1 MGLFARLFGRKKE
14 LTEEFYD
21 ELTENL
27 IASDMGVFTAEEI
40 IDELRVAVKKQKIK
54 KADDCRALLKDILVE
69 HLPSDEI
76 KFEYPLVITVIGVN
90 GVGKTTT
97 IAKLAN
103 YFQKQKKSVLLAA
116 GDTFRAAASEQLTM
130 WANRLKARIVAQ
142 GEGADPAS
150 VVFDAIESA
159 KAKKTDVLIIDTAG
173 RLHTKV
179 NLMAELQ
186 KMDNIVEK
194 RYPEAKRLSLIVLDA
209 SIGQNSVAQVKA
221 FKDSARIDGIV
232 LTKLDG
238 TAKGGIAFPI
248 LQELDLPILFLCNGE
263 TVDDISLFDAEN
275 FVDNIL

>member
-1 MGLFARLFGRKKE
+1 MGSLWEKTAALPRFERL
-14 LTEEFYD
+14 
-21 ELTENL
+21 
-27 IASDMGVFTAEEI
+27 
-40 IDELRVAVKKQKIK
+40 
-54 KADDCRALLKDILVE
+54 
-69 HLPSDEI
+69 
-76 KFEYPLVITVIGVN
+76 N
-90 GVGKTTT
+90 GD
-97 IAKLAN
+97 L
-103 YFQKQKKSVLLAA
+103 
-116 GDTFRAAASEQLTM
+116 
-130 WANRLKARIVAQ
+130 
-142 GEGADPAS
+142 
-150 VVFDAIESA
+150 
-159 KAKKTDVLIIDTAG
+159 KTDVLIIDTAG

>member
-90 GVGKTTT
+90 GVGRTTT

-130 WANRLKARIVAQ
+130 WANRLKTRIVAQ

>member
-116 GDTFRAAASEQLTM
+116 GDTFRAAASEPLTM
-130 WANRLKARIVAQ
+130 WANRLKTRIVAQ

>member
-130 WANRLKARIVAQ
+130 WANRLKTRIVAQ

-186 KMDNIVEK
+186 KMNNIVEK

>member
-130 WANRLKARIVAQ
+130 WANRLKTRIVAQ

-221 FKDSARIDGIV
+221 FKDCARIDGIV

>member
-1 MGLFARLFGRKKE
+1 M
-14 LTEEFYD
+14 
-21 ELTENL
+21 
-27 IASDMGVFTAEEI
+27 
-40 IDELRVAVKKQKIK
+40 
-54 KADDCRALLKDILVE
+54 VE
-69 HLPSDEI
+69 HLPNDEI
-76 KFEYPLVITVIGVN
+76 KFDYPLVITVIGVN

-130 WANRLKARIVAQ
+130 WANRLKTRIVSQ

-186 KMDNIVEK
+186 KMDSIVEK

-263 TVDDISLFDAEN
+263 TLNDISLFDAEN

>member
-130 WANRLKARIVAQ
+130 WANRLKTRIVAQ

-248 LQELDLPILFLCNGE
+248 LQELDLPIMFLCNGE

>member
-40 IDELRVAVKKQKIK
+40 IDELRTRAKKQKIK
-54 KADDCRALLKDILVE
+54 KADDCRALLKEILVE

-76 KFEYPLVITVIGVN
+76 KFDYPLVITVIGVN

-130 WANRLKARIVAQ
+130 WANRLKTRIVSQ

-186 KMDNIVEK
+186 KMDSIVEK

-263 TVDDISLFDAEN
+263 TLDDISLFDAEN

>member
-130 WANRLKARIVAQ
+130 WANRLKTRIVAQ

-179 NLMAELQ
+179 NLMTELQ

>member
-69 HLPSDEI
+69 HLPNDEI

-130 WANRLKARIVAQ
+130 WANRLKTRIVAQ

>member
-21 ELTENL
+21 ELTEQL
-27 IASDMGVFTAEEI
+27 IASDMGVMLAEDI
-40 IDELRVAVKKQKIK
+40 IDELRDRAKHDKIK
-54 KADDCRALLKDILVE
+54 KADDCRELLKDILIE
-69 HLPSDEI
+69 HLPDNDIEY
-76 KFEYPLVITVIGVN
+76 KYPLVITVIGVN

-103 YFQKQKKSVLLAA
+103 YFNKNKKSVLLAA

-130 WANRLKARIVAQ
+130 WANRLKVRIVAQ

-159 KAKKTDVLIIDTAG
+159 KAKNVDVLIVDTAG
-173 RLHTKV
+173 RLHTKT

-186 KMDNIVEK
+186 KMDGIVEK
-194 RYPEAKRLSLIVLDA
+194 RFPEAMRLSLIVLDA

-221 FKDSARIDGIV
+221 FKESARIDGIV

-248 LQELDLPILFLCNGE
+248 LNELNIPIMFLCNGE
-263 TVDDISLFDAEN
+263 TVDDIREFDAEH

>member
-130 WANRLKARIVAQ
+130 WANRLKTRIVAQ

-221 FKDSARIDGIV
+221 FKDSAHIDGIV

-248 LQELDLPILFLCNGE
+248 LQELDLPIMFLCNGE

>member
-130 WANRLKARIVAQ
+130 WANRLKTRIVAQ

-159 KAKKTDVLIIDTAG
+159 KAKRTDVLIIDTAG

>member
-21 ELTENL
+21 ELTEQL
-27 IASDMGVFTAEEI
+27 IASDMGVMLAEDI
-40 IDELRVAVKKQKIK
+40 IDELRDRAKHDKIK
-54 KADDCRALLKDILVE
+54 KADDCRELLKDILIE
-69 HLPSDEI
+69 HLPESDIEY
-76 KFEYPLVITVIGVN
+76 KYPLVITVIGVN

-103 YFQKQKKSVLLAA
+103 YFNKNKKSVLLAA

-130 WANRLKARIVAQ
+130 WANRLKVRIVAQ

-159 KAKKTDVLIIDTAG
+159 KAKKVDVLIVDTAG
-173 RLHTKV
+173 RLHTKT

-186 KMDNIVEK
+186 KMDGIVEK
-194 RYPEAKRLSLIVLDA
+194 RFPEAMRLSLIVLDA

-221 FKDSARIDGIV
+221 FKESARIDGIV

-248 LQELDLPILFLCNGE
+248 LNELNIPIMFLCNGE
-263 TVDDISLFDAEN
+263 TVDDIREFDAEH

>member
-54 KADDCRALLKDILVE
+54 KADDCRALLKDILIE

-130 WANRLKARIVAQ
+130 WANRLKTRIVAQ

>member
-130 WANRLKARIVAQ
+130 WANRLKTRIVAQ

-238 TAKGGIAFPI
+238 TAKDGIAFPI

>member
-40 IDELRVAVKKQKIK
+40 IDELRTAVKKQKIK

-130 WANRLKARIVAQ
+130 WANRLKTRIVAQ

-248 LQELDLPILFLCNGE
+248 LQELDLPIMFLCNGE

>member
-21 ELTENL
+21 ELTEQL
-27 IASDMGVFTAEEI
+27 IASDMGVMLAEDI
-40 IDELRVAVKKQKIK
+40 IDELRDRAKHDKIK
-54 KADDCRALLKDILVE
+54 KADDCRELLKDILLE
-69 HLPSDEI
+69 HLPENDIEY
-76 KFEYPLVITVIGVN
+76 KYPLVITVIGVN

-103 YFQKQKKSVLLAA
+103 YFNKNKKSVLLAA

-130 WANRLKARIVAQ
+130 WANRLKVRIVAQ

-159 KAKKTDVLIIDTAG
+159 KAKNVDVLIVDTAG
-173 RLHTKV
+173 RLHTKT

-186 KMDNIVEK
+186 KMDGIVEK
-194 RYPEAKRLSLIVLDA
+194 RFPEAMRLSLIALDA

-221 FKDSARIDGIV
+221 FKESARIDGIV

-248 LQELDLPILFLCNGE
+248 LNELNIPIMFLCNGE
-263 TVDDISLFDAEN
+263 TVDDIREFDAEH

>member
-40 IDELRVAVKKQKIK
+40 IDELRTAVKKQKIK

-130 WANRLKARIVAQ
+130 WANRLKTRIVAQ

-186 KMDNIVEK
+186 KMDNIIEK

>member
-40 IDELRVAVKKQKIK
+40 IDELRTAVKKQKIK

-69 HLPSDEI
+69 HLPSYEI

-130 WANRLKARIVAQ
+130 WANRLKTRIVAQ

-186 KMDNIVEK
+186 KMNNIVEK

>member
-14 LTEEFYD
+14 LTEDFYD

-40 IDELRVAVKKQKIK
+40 IDELRASAKKQKIK
-54 KADDCRALLKDILVE
+54 KADDCRALLKEILVA
-69 HLPSDEI
+69 HLPNDEI

-116 GDTFRAAASEQLTM
+116 GDTFRAAASEQLAM
-130 WANRLKARIVAQ
+130 WANRLKTRIVAQ

-150 VVFDAIESA
+150 VVYDAIESA
-159 KAKKTDVLIIDTAG
+159 KAKNIDVLIIDTAG

-248 LQELDLPILFLCNGE
+248 LLELDLPILFLCNGE
-263 TVDDISLFDAEN
+263 GVDDISVFDAEN

>member
-40 IDELRVAVKKQKIK
+40 IDELRTAVKKQKIK

-130 WANRLKARIVAQ
+130 WANRLKTRIVAQ

>member
-130 WANRLKARIVAQ
+130 WANRLKTRIVAQ

-159 KAKKTDVLIIDTAG
+159 KAKKTDVLIIDTAA